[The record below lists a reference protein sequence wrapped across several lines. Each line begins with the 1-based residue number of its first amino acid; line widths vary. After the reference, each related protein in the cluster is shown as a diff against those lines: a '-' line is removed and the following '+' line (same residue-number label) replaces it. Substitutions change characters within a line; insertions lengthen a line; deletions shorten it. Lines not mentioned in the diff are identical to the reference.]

1 MINAADTYQET
12 DTWNVTG
19 REKMHQGLL
28 PGPQQATMCPL
39 LVQCIYPVLK
49 SLGFPLLFYSSLLNQ
64 QDLTL

>member
-1 MINAADTYQET
+1 MLQILIRKRILET
-12 DTWNVTG
+12 LLG
-19 REKMHQGLL
+19 EEKMHQGLL

-39 LVQCIYPVLK
+39 LVRCIYPVLK